1 MSQMYVFFSHLEQTF
16 LQSDGSAP
24 QGSAQK
30 IPEET
35 CEIAECGEA
44 CVQKYFRQGIIWIG
58 REEVTDQNDGVGQTN
73 SENDC
78 REALAL

>member
-1 MSQMYVFFSHLEQTF
+1 MSQMYVFFSHLEQSF

-35 CEIAECGEA
+35 CEIA
-44 CVQKYFRQGIIWIG
+44 
-58 REEVTDQNDGVGQTN
+58 
-73 SENDC
+73 
-78 REALAL
+78 